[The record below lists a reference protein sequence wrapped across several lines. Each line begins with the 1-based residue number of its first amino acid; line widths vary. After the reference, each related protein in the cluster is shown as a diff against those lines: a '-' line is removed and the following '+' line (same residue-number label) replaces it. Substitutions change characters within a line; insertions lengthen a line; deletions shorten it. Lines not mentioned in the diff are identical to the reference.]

1 MIVEFRVVLALA
13 LGVGALLGSAYLEG
27 TALSVLIAGPTAVL
41 VLGGTVAA
49 CLLHSPPGAWAPA
62 LRLALKALGRGT
74 AAPDRRDDFVR
85 WAGLARREG
94 YLSLEPLVEREQ
106 DPVVRLGL
114 RHLLDG
120 GGKGRLKDTLT
131 EAVEYRVAP
140 LEEAAGL
147 FEAAGGYAPTMGVL
161 GAVLG
166 LVHALQQLQ
175 DPAAMGPGVAA
186 AFVATLYG
194 LALANLLL
202 LPIAGRLRLLAEQ
215 RRRAALE
222 LVEGLLGLSRLEHP
236 QRLAERLA
244 GPRQAQA

>member
-1 MIVEFRVVLALA
+1 MELRVVLGLALA
-13 LGVGALLGSAYLEG
+13 LGALLGSAYLEG
-27 TALSVLIAGPTAVL
+27 TALSVLLAGPTALL

-62 LRLALKALGRGT
+62 LRAAISALGP
-74 AAPDRRDDFVR
+74 AASVPDRRDDFIR
-85 WAGLARREG
+85 WAGLARRDG
-94 YLSLEPLVEREQ
+94 YLALEPFAEREG
-106 DPVVRLGL
+106 DPIVRLGL
-114 RHLLDG
+114 RQLSDG
-120 GGKGRLKDTLT
+120 GGQTRLRDTLA
-131 EAVEYRVAP
+131 EAIEYRVAP

-166 LVHALQQLQ
+166 LIHALQKLQ

-202 LPIAGRLRLLAEQ
+202 LPVAGRLRLLAEQ
-215 RRRAALE
+215 RRRGALE
-222 LVEGLLGLSRLEHP
+222 LMEGLLGLARLEHP

-244 GPRQAQA
+244 GPRRAAP